1 MRAPESVRA
10 RMKLQVDEAAETGSQ
25 PPPHARTR
33 LLSLIILWKLHTHA
47 TREAE
52 AASLRATLLSGTR
65 ALFNLAA
72 GAGATSRGGSACEG
86 RAAA

>member
-1 MRAPESVRA
+1 MKQQKQEASPLPAHAHTHAPSKFDYFV
-10 RMKLQVDEAAETGSQ
+10 EAS
-25 PPPHARTR
+25 HAR
-33 LLSLIILWKLHTHA
+33 THA

-52 AASLRATLLSGTR
+52 ATRLRATLLSGTR
-65 ALFNLAA
+65 AVFNLAA